1 MLSLKRNLLLVRVL
15 FNLFKSRGKR
25 NTFKKLVPRV

>member
-1 MLSLKRNLLLVRVL
+1 MKRNLLLVRVL
-15 FNLFKSRGKR
+15 FNLFKSRSKR